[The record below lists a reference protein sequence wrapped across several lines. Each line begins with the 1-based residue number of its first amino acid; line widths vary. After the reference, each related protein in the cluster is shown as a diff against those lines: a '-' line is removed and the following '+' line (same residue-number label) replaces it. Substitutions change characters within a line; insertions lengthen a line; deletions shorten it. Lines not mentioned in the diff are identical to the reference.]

1 MLSRT
6 RDDLLPFVRTHWRAL
21 LTLLALVLVPFGLFA
36 HLVHEVFREGG
47 FGWDQAVLNLYAQ
60 HRTPA
65 LTRVAETLGVV
76 GGTAVLPFVV
86 LAIAWVLARVGGR
99 DHRLP
104 IES

>member
-47 FGWDQAVLNLYAQ
+47 ITDC
-60 HRTPA
+60 P
-65 LTRVAETLGVV
+65 
-76 GGTAVLPFVV
+76 
-86 LAIAWVLARVGGR
+86 
-99 DHRLP
+99 
-104 IES
+104 